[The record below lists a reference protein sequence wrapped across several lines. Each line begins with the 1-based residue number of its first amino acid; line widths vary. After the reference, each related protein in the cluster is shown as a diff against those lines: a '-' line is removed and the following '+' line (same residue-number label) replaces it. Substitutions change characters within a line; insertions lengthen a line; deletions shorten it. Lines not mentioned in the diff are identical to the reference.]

1 LGDRSK
7 KVQILKHLLVPLMV
21 PLMVPLIALSMIWR
35 DFSQQGRVAYAD
47 LQASAGASHGL
58 SQ

>member
-1 LGDRSK
+1 
-7 KVQILKHLLVPLMV
+7 MV